1 MGEVDLGKAAVNR
14 GYKYITLK
22 RLVLL
27 NARKWHRPFPAG
39 APATFSEDTG
49 QASVVWKLEQ
59 GPFPPT
65 RSFSLQ
71 GILEANFIKD
81 QVAGPKQYK

>member
-14 GYKYITLK
+14 GYKYIITLK
-22 RLVLL
+22 HLVLL
-27 NARKWHRPFPAG
+27 SARKWHRPFPAG

-49 QASVVWKLEQ
+49 QASVVRNLDR
-59 GPFPPT
+59 GPSPA

-71 GILEANFIKD
+71 GVLEANFIKD
-81 QVAGPKQYK
+81 RVAGPKQYK